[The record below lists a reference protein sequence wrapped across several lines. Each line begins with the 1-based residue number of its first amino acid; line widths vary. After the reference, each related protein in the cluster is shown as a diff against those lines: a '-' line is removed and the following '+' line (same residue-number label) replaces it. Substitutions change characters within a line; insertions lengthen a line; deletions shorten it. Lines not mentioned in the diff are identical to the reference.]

1 MILRVESNHTS
12 DNKIKSLR
20 RKQRKSSKNEIVL
33 EVNIERVSE
42 LMCIGGSFEVLRQ
55 IVQEADG
62 SG

>member
-12 DNKIKSLR
+12 DNKIKRLQ

-42 LMCIGGSFEVLRQ
+42 LMCIWGSFEVLRQ

-62 SG
+62 SV